1 MDCERFDRVSLDL
14 LYEELDELTG
24 AAAKRHVE
32 HCSRCRDIHAE
43 MRATRAVGVL
53 PLLDPPPD
61 LESRILEAERAAH
74 ARLPLRK
81 RAGRGISILAG
92 YAMRPQLAMAA
103 LLLLMVGTSL
113 LLLRARPGDRENVQ
127 VTERGVPES
136 ERESVAIV
144 PVPEKVASDTAAEAH
159 GVKLGR
165 EKKEGRG
172 QDLSDQEFATAP
184 QAAAE
189 ATEKDKNA
197 EADELKQSGDAG
209 SDGVYDR
216 GLEAY
221 RAARYTEAI
230 KDFDDVAS
238 KGGKQAP
245 SAALFAAQAVRK
257 SSGCSQAAPR
267 FEAVSSRF
275 RGGGIGHE
283 ATWQAADCYRALGR
297 ADDAR
302 RAYTQ
307 LLDVAGYGQRAQL
320 ALASLETGDR
330 VAAKRAAQAAPGGAA
345 AGAKV
350 KAAPKPTAPPKAAA
364 KPAPS
369 VDEAF

>member
-1 MDCERFDRVSLDL
+1 VSLDL
-14 LYEELDELTG
+14 LYDELDELTS

-32 HCSRCRDIHAE
+32 HCARCREIQSE
-43 MRATRAVGVL
+43 LRATRAVGVL
-53 PLLDPPPD
+53 PHLEPPPD
-61 LESRILEAERAAH
+61 LETRILEAERAAH

-113 LLLRARPGDRENVQ
+113 LLLRARPGDRESVQ

-136 ERESVAIV
+136 EGASVAIV

-159 GVKLGR
+159 GAKLGR
-165 EKKEGRG
+165 SKKESREA
-172 QDLSDQEFATAP
+172 DDQAFAAAP
-184 QAAAE
+184 QAAAGE
-189 ATEKDKNA
+189 ETEKNRERGDEQDKG
-197 EADELKQSGDAG
+197 ADGG
-209 SDGVYDR
+209 SDGIYDR
-216 GLEAY
+216 GLDAY
-221 RAARYTEAI
+221 RAARYPEAI
-230 KDFDDVAS
+230 KDFDEVAA
-238 KGGKQAP
+238 GGGRQAP

-297 ADDAR
+297 SDDAR

-320 ALASLETGDR
+320 ALASLDTGDR
-330 VAAKRAAQAAPGGAA
+330 VAAKRAESAPPGGGAA
-345 AGAKV
+345 VGPKA
-350 KAAPKPTAPPKAAA
+350 KAAPKAAAPPA
-364 KPAPS
+364 KPP
-369 VDEAF
+369 VTPVPDEAF